1 VPSGRSKTAFAWHAI
16 ASAFDLG
23 VAAAAAL
30 QALLLKTGALD
41 LALETGAAC
50 ARLVL
55 MLDVAALQALRTA
68 RAAPTASRLDGGT
81 VGGAAGGAA
90 GAPSAIGVPAT
101 GKTGASG
108 ASELP
113 SASEDA
119 SLHARL
125 PAYALGS
132 NSKNAHCDAHFIS

>member
-1 VPSGRSKTAFAWHAI
+1 M
-16 ASAFDLG
+16 
-23 VAAAAAL
+23 
-30 QALLLKTGALD
+30 LD
-41 LALETGAAC
+41 SREL
-50 ARLVL
+50 
-55 MLDVAALQALRTA
+55 LDVAALQALRTA

-108 ASELP
+108 ASKLP

>member
-1 VPSGRSKTAFAWHAI
+1 
-16 ASAFDLG
+16 
-23 VAAAAAL
+23 
-30 QALLLKTGALD
+30 
-41 LALETGAAC
+41 
-50 ARLVL
+50 

-68 RAAPTASRLDGGT
+68 RAAPMASRLDGGT

-90 GAPSAIGVPAT
+90 GHGAPSATSCVPAT
-101 GKTGASG
+101 GKTAASG

-119 SLHARL
+119 SEHARL
-125 PAYALGS
+125 PAYAIGS